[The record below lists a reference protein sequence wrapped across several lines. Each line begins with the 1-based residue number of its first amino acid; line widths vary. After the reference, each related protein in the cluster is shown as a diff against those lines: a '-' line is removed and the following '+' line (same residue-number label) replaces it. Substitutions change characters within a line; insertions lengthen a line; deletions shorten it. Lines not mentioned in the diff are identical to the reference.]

1 MGGHIPVAVRRR
13 DGSVRTIGVWTNP
26 LKSYILDRRFL
37 EGSLDPIDE
46 FLARY
51 LKDDG
56 DEDSF
61 GGPQAAVPGEYGFV
75 LIDAVDKV
83 VMNWSHYTRLSEC
96 RLDEMGIDFNS
107 SESTLDFYDDDDSVE
122 MRAIVM
128 KHVRHVR
135 RWDGAA
141 RCWIEL
147 KSGPFASD
155 DDIAEFIMAQ
165 PPEVRTYA
173 SGRVVS
179 SPAHMQFVLGAPVW
193 KFIELNH
200 HVEGDFAVACARV
213 EASIRLSPD
222 EKAAWDE
229 EYLMMFGTEEED

>member
-46 FLARY
+46 FFARY

-56 DEDSF
+56 GEDSF

-96 RLDEMGIDFNS
+96 RPDEMGIEFNS
-107 SESTLDFYDDDDSVE
+107 AESTLDFYDDEDSVE
-122 MRAIVM
+122 MRAVVR
-128 KHVRHVR
+128 KHLRHVR

-147 KSGPFASD
+147 NSDPLDSD

-165 PPEVRTYA
+165 PPEVRTYP
-173 SGRVVS
+173 SGRVVR
-179 SPAHMQFVLGAPVW
+179 SPAHMQFVLGTPAW

-200 HVEGDFAVACARV
+200 HSEGHFAVARAQV
-213 EASIRLSPD
+213 EASIRLSSD

-229 EYLMMFGTEEED
+229 EFLLMFGSEEEE